1 MRIFK
6 VLKKFRFVIVLLV
19 VNMLLSFL
27 IEPANGAS
35 ARMWSGYYAQEELDT
50 IFVGSSVCQQTFIP
64 DVFDENLGVKSYN
77 MGTPSQAMPQT
88 MQAIKAAVEEHEIKT
103 IIYAMGFSSLMYEP
117 IPEAEITFESARV
130 QKKGGFDGVVD
141 TVEYI
146 LSEDVITS
154 EKSVNFLFP
163 WLYNYEALS
172 VETIVKNAS
181 EKLQKLKEYI
191 QTGEYDPTDGLKKGF
206 RNDEAGV
213 FNYDNR
219 WMYNTQHYYGEVF
232 SASMLEEFEGM
243 LAFCEKQGIEL
254 IVINAPHPVFD
265 VVSCYQS
272 YEKNENILR
281 TYCEKYNVDY
291 FDFSLA
297 KPDVFETRQ
306 EYFGDFEHLNRVGSE
321 VFCQQLC
328 GFLMRRAGG
337 EDMSNCFYSV
347 DEFLELHTDEL
358 KEWKQERDN
367 INI

>member
-64 DVFDENLGVKSYN
+64 DIFDENLGVKSYN

-88 MQAIKAAVEEHEIKT
+88 MQAIKAAVEEHEVKT

-130 QKKGGFDGVVD
+130 RKKGGFDGVVD

-146 LSEDVITS
+146 LSEDVISS

-163 WLYNYEALS
+163 WLYNYETLS

-191 QTGEYDPTDGLKKGF
+191 QTGKYDPTDGLKKGF

-219 WMYNTQHYYGEVF
+219 WIHNTYNYYGEEF
-232 SASMLEEFEGM
+232 SEEMLAEFEVMLE
-243 LAFCEKQGIEL
+243 FCKQNEVEL
-254 IVINAPHPVFD
+254 IVINVPHPAFD
-265 VVSCYQS
+265 VVTCYRS
-272 YEKNENILR
+272 YEQNECLIKS
-281 TYCEKYNVDY
+281 YCEKYDVDY
-291 FDFSLA
+291 YDFSLA
-297 KPDVFETRQ
+297 KQEVFEIKQ
-306 EYFGDFEHLNRVGSE
+306 KYFGDFEHLNRAGAE

-328 GFLMRRAGG
+328 EFLARRVED
-337 EDMSNCFYSV
+337 EDMSRSFYTV
-347 DEFLELHTDEL
+347 DEFLMLQADEL
-358 KEWKQERDN
+358 EEWNKHA
-367 INI
+367 IIK